1 MPVLYYK
8 ADELGQHFNPAGS
21 PTKAANNGYIYN
33 SNDNMELVELGMPWD
48 LTLRHILLANFY
60 ESIRNVQISDSTG
73 VTRPSRSDSYIL
85 ISAGWDG
92 EYGTRDDIANFPK

>member
-8 ADELGQHFNPAGS
+8 ADELGQLVNPAGP

-48 LTLRHILLANFY
+48 LTSMHILLANFY
-60 ESIRNVQISDSTG
+60 EFIRNVQISDSTG
-73 VTRPSRSDSYIL
+73 VSRPSRSDSYIL